1 MATKKS
7 KPRKRE
13 PDPRLVLARLPREVY
28 KRVKALANERHTG
41 KPWVAGELLE
51 AALDALEAVEVKR

>member
-13 PDPRLVLARLPREVY
+13 PDPRLTLVRLPREVY
-28 KRVKALANERHTG
+28 KRVKALADERHTDV
-41 KPWVAGELLE
+41 PWVAGELLE
-51 AALDALEAVEVKR
+51 AALKALEAD